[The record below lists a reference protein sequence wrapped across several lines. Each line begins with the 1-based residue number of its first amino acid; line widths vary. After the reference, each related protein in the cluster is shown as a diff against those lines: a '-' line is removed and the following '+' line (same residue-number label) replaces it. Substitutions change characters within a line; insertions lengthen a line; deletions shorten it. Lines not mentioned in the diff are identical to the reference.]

1 MLVDGNPRSTSQGS
15 AARPTVKVHQLRYDS
30 CQMLET
36 GLFVIGF
43 LYVALSFAA
52 IVGVFQ
58 NRDRLK
64 RRR

>member
-1 MLVDGNPRSTSQGS
+1 MLVDGNRGSTSPQP
-15 AARPTVKVHQLRYDS
+15 AARPTVTVHQLRYDS
-30 CQMLET
+30 CQMIET

>member
-1 MLVDGNPRSTSQGS
+1 MLVDGNRRSSIKRQ
-15 AARPTVKVHQLRYDS
+15 APRPTAKVHQLRYDA

-52 IVGVFQ
+52 IVGLFQ